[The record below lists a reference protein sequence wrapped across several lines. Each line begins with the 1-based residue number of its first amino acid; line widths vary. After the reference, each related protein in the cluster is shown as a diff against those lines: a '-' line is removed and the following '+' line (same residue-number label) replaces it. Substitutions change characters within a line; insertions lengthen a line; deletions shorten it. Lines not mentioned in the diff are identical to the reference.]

1 MRLNQLTF
9 GFVGLGLMGGSLA
22 KAIRKYVLSEAEPSS
37 IGKIYALDK
46 NLSSIEDAILEKT
59 IDEGFSESETEKM
72 LSLCD
77 VVFVCLYPKATGE
90 FLAKYQDCFKSGSIV
105 TDIAG
110 VKSQLIE
117 NLNWKR
123 RDVVFVPGHPMA
135 GNEREGFTHSSGEI
149 FQNRNYIFMEGIV
162 AGEGHDEKSAKA
174 FETLKEIATK
184 IGFSRIIKTDAKV
197 HDHKIAFTSQLC
209 HVIASALVDSA
220 EDTNVTAFGGGSFED
235 LTRIAMINAPLW
247 TELFIADK
255 DELLGHISEFQSSL
269 ETLKDAIENED
280 SEKLNGYLSNVRARR
295 VAMANPK

>member
-1 MRLNQLTF
+1 MRLNQLTY

-22 KAIRKYVLSEAEPSS
+22 KAITKYVLAEENST
-37 IGKIYALDK
+37 GKIYAMDK
-46 NLSSIEDAILEKT
+46 NPSSLEDAILEKT
-59 IDEGFSESETEKM
+59 IERGFSERETKEM

-90 FLAKYQDCFKSGSIV
+90 FLAKYQDDFKSGAIV

-110 VKSQLIE
+110 VKGQLME

-123 RDVVFVPGHPMA
+123 SDVAFVPGHPMA
-135 GNEREGFTHSSGEI
+135 GNEREGFTHASAEI
-149 FQNRNYIFMEGIV
+149 FQKRNYIFMEPVVGG
-162 AGEGHDEKSAKA
+162 ASSLEFGKNAL
-174 FETLKEIATK
+174 ETLKQLATS
-184 IGFSRIIKTDAKV
+184 IGFGRIIETNAEI

-255 DELLGHISEFQSSL
+255 KELVNHISEFQASL
-269 ETLKDAIENED
+269 ETIKAAIENED
-280 SEKLNGYLSNVRARR
+280 SEKLNGYLSNVRSRR
-295 VAMANPK
+295 IAMANPK

>member
-1 MRLNQLTF
+1 MRLNQLTY

-22 KAIRKYVLSEAEPSS
+22 KAITKYVLAEENST
-37 IGKIYALDK
+37 GKIYAMDK
-46 NLSSIEDAILEKT
+46 NSSSLEDAILEKT
-59 IDEGFSESETEKM
+59 IERGFSESETKDM

-90 FLAKYQDCFKSGSIV
+90 FLAKYQDDFKSGAIV

-110 VKSQLIE
+110 VKGQLMK

-123 RDVVFVPGHPMA
+123 SDVAFVPGHPMA
-135 GNEREGFTHSSGEI
+135 GNEREGFTHASAEI
-149 FQNRNYIFMEGIV
+149 FQKRNYIFMEPVVGG
-162 AGEGHDEKSAKA
+162 ASSLEFGKNAL
-174 FETLKEIATK
+174 ETLKQLATS
-184 IGFSRIIKTDAKV
+184 IGFGRIIETNAEI

-255 DELLGHISEFQSSL
+255 KELVNHISEFQASL
-269 ETLKDAIENED
+269 ETIKAAIENED
-280 SEKLNGYLSNVRARR
+280 SEKLNGYLSNVRSRR
-295 VAMANPK
+295 IAMANPK

>member
-1 MRLNQLTF
+1 MRLNQLTY

-22 KAIRKYVLSEAEPSS
+22 KAIRKYVLSEPSS

-117 NLNWKR
+117 NLSWKR
-123 RDVVFVPGHPMA
+123 SDVVFVPGHPMA

-149 FQNRNYIFMEGIV
+149 FQKRNYIFMDGIV
-162 AGEGHDEKSAKA
+162 AGEGHDEKCAKA

-255 DELLGHISEFQSSL
+255 DELLGHISEFQKSL
-269 ETLKDAIENED
+269 ETIKNAIATED
-280 SEKLNGYLSNVRARR
+280 TEKLNKYLSNVRSRR
-295 VAMANPK
+295 IAMANPK

>member
-1 MRLNQLTF
+1 MRLNQLTY

-22 KAIRKYVLSEAEPSS
+22 KAITKYVLAEENST
-37 IGKIYALDK
+37 GKIYAMDK
-46 NLSSIEDAILEKT
+46 NPSSLEDAILEKT
-59 IDEGFSESETEKM
+59 IERGFSERETKEM

-90 FLAKYQDCFKSGSIV
+90 FLAKYQDDFKSGAIV

-110 VKSQLIE
+110 VKGQLME
-117 NLNWKR
+117 NLDWKR
-123 RDVVFVPGHPMA
+123 SDVAFVPGHPMA
-135 GNEREGFTHSSGEI
+135 GNEREGFTHASAEI
-149 FQNRNYIFMEGIV
+149 FQKRNYIFMEPVVGG
-162 AGEGHDEKSAKA
+162 ASSLEFGKNAL
-174 FETLKEIATK
+174 ETLKQLATS
-184 IGFSRIIKTDAKV
+184 IGFGRIIETNAEI

-255 DELLGHISEFQSSL
+255 KELVNHISEFQASL
-269 ETLKDAIENED
+269 ETIKAAIENED
-280 SEKLNGYLSNVRARR
+280 SEKLNGYLSNVRSRR
-295 VAMANPK
+295 IAMANPK

>member
-1 MRLNQLTF
+1 MRLNQLTY

-22 KAIRKYVLSEAEPSS
+22 KAITKYVLAEENST
-37 IGKIYALDK
+37 GKIYAMDK
-46 NLSSIEDAILEKT
+46 NPSSLEDAILEKT
-59 IDEGFSESETEKM
+59 IERGFSENETKEM

-77 VVFVCLYPKATGE
+77 VVFVCLYPKATGD
-90 FLAKYQDCFKSGSIV
+90 FLAKYQDDFKSGAIV

-110 VKSQLIE
+110 VKGQLME

-123 RDVVFVPGHPMA
+123 SDVAFVPGHPMA
-135 GNEREGFTHSSGEI
+135 GNEREGFTHASAEI
-149 FQNRNYIFMEGIV
+149 FQKRNYIFMEPVVGG
-162 AGEGHDEKSAKA
+162 ASSLEFGKNAL
-174 FETLKEIATK
+174 ETLKELATS
-184 IGFSRIIKTDAKV
+184 IGFGRIIETNAEI

-255 DELLGHISEFQSSL
+255 KELVNHISEFQASL
-269 ETLKDAIENED
+269 ETIKAAIENED
-280 SEKLNGYLSNVRARR
+280 SEKLNGYLSNVRSRR
-295 VAMANPK
+295 IAMANPK

>member
-1 MRLNQLTF
+1 MRLNQLTY

-22 KAIRKYVLSEAEPSS
+22 KAISKYILSGPSS
-37 IGKIYALDK
+37 TGKIYAMDK
-46 NLSSIEDAILEKT
+46 NQSSLEDGILGKT
-59 IDEGFSESETEKM
+59 IERGFSEGETEEM

-90 FLAKYQDCFKSGSIV
+90 FLAKYQNAFKSGAII

-110 VKSQLIE
+110 VKSQLME
-117 NLNWKR
+117 NLSWTR
-123 RDVVFVPGHPMA
+123 DDVVFVPGHPMA
-135 GNEREGFTHSSGEI
+135 GNEREGFTHSSAEI
-149 FQNRNYIFMEGIV
+149 FQKRNYIFMSSVVSENQTNPDFGKE
-162 AGEGHDEKSAKA
+162 AL
-174 FETLKEIATK
+174 ETLKKIATE
-184 IGFSRIIKTDAKV
+184 IGFSRIIETDAKV

-255 DELLGHISEFQSSL
+255 DELISHITEFQKSL
-269 ETLKDAIENED
+269 DKIKNAIATKDYEE
-280 SEKLNGYLSNVRARR
+280 LNKYLSNVRSRR
-295 VAMANPK
+295 IAMANPK

>member
-1 MRLNQLTF
+1 MRLNQLTY

-22 KAIRKYVLSEAEPSS
+22 KAITKYVLAEENST
-37 IGKIYALDK
+37 GKIYAMDK
-46 NLSSIEDAILEKT
+46 NPSSLEDAILEKT
-59 IDEGFSESETEKM
+59 IERGFSERETKEM

-90 FLAKYQDCFKSGSIV
+90 FLAKYQDDFKSGAIV

-110 VKSQLIE
+110 VKGQLME

-123 RDVVFVPGHPMA
+123 SDVAFVPGHPMA
-135 GNEREGFTHSSGEI
+135 GNEREGFTHASAEI
-149 FQNRNYIFMEGIV
+149 FQKRNYIFMEPVVGG
-162 AGEGHDEKSAKA
+162 ASSLEFGKNAL
-174 FETLKEIATK
+174 ETLKQLATS
-184 IGFSRIIKTDAKV
+184 IGFGRIIETNAEI

-255 DELLGHISEFQSSL
+255 KELVNHISEFQASL
-269 ETLKDAIENED
+269 ETIKEAIENED
-280 SEKLNGYLSNVRARR
+280 SEKLNGYLSNVRSRR
-295 VAMANPK
+295 IAMANPK

>member
-1 MRLNQLTF
+1 MRLNQLTY

-22 KAIRKYVLSEAEPSS
+22 KAIRKYVLSEPSS

-90 FLAKYQDCFKSGSIV
+90 FLDKYQDCFKSGSIV

-123 RDVVFVPGHPMA
+123 SDVVFLPGHPMA

-162 AGEGHDEKSAKA
+162 AGEGNDEKSAKA

-255 DELLGHISEFQSSL
+255 DELLGHISEFQKSL
-269 ETLKDAIENED
+269 ETIKNAIATED
-280 SEKLNGYLSNVRARR
+280 TEKLNGYLSNVRARR

>member
-1 MRLNQLTF
+1 MRLNQLTY

-22 KAIRKYVLSEAEPSS
+22 KAITKYVLAEENST
-37 IGKIYALDK
+37 GKIYAMDK
-46 NLSSIEDAILEKT
+46 NPSSLEDAILEKT
-59 IDEGFSESETEKM
+59 IERGFSERETKDM

-90 FLAKYQDCFKSGSIV
+90 FLAKYQDDFKSGAIV

-110 VKSQLIE
+110 VKGQLME

-123 RDVVFVPGHPMA
+123 SDVAFVPGHPMA
-135 GNEREGFTHSSGEI
+135 GNEREGFTHASAEI
-149 FQNRNYIFMEGIV
+149 FQKRNYIFMEPVVGG
-162 AGEGHDEKSAKA
+162 ASSLEFGKNAL
-174 FETLKEIATK
+174 ETLKQLATS
-184 IGFSRIIKTDAKV
+184 IGFGRIIETNAEI

-255 DELLGHISEFQSSL
+255 KELVNHISEFQASL
-269 ETLKDAIENED
+269 ETIKAAIENED
-280 SEKLNGYLSNVRARR
+280 SEKLNGYLSNVRSRR
-295 VAMANPK
+295 IAMANPK

>member
-1 MRLNQLTF
+1 MRLNQLTY

-22 KAIRKYVLSEAEPSS
+22 KAITKYVLAEENST
-37 IGKIYALDK
+37 GKIYAMDK
-46 NLSSIEDAILEKT
+46 NPSSLEDAILEKT
-59 IDEGFSESETEKM
+59 IERGFPENETKEM

-77 VVFVCLYPKATGE
+77 VIFVCLYPKATGE
-90 FLAKYQDCFKSGSIV
+90 FLAKYQDDFKSGAIV

-110 VKSQLIE
+110 VKGQLME

-123 RDVVFVPGHPMA
+123 SDVAFVPGHPMA
-135 GNEREGFTHSSGEI
+135 GNEREGFTHASAEI
-149 FQNRNYIFMEGIV
+149 FQKRNYIFMEPVVGG
-162 AGEGHDEKSAKA
+162 ASSLEFGKNAL
-174 FETLKEIATK
+174 ETLKQLATS
-184 IGFSRIIKTDAKV
+184 IGFGRIIETNAEI

-255 DELLGHISEFQSSL
+255 KELVNHISEFQASL
-269 ETLKDAIENED
+269 ETIKAAIENED
-280 SEKLNGYLSNVRARR
+280 SEKLNGYLSNVRSRR
-295 VAMANPK
+295 IAMANPK

>member
-1 MRLNQLTF
+1 MRLNQLTY

-22 KAIRKYVLSEAEPSS
+22 KAITKYVLAEENST
-37 IGKIYALDK
+37 GKIYAMDK
-46 NLSSIEDAILEKT
+46 NPSSLEDAILEKT
-59 IDEGFSESETEKM
+59 IERGFSERETKDM

-90 FLAKYQDCFKSGSIV
+90 FLAKYQDDFKSGAIV

-110 VKSQLIE
+110 VKGQLME

-123 RDVVFVPGHPMA
+123 SDVAFVPGHPMA
-135 GNEREGFTHSSGEI
+135 GNEREGFTHASAEI
-149 FQNRNYIFMEGIV
+149 FQKRNYIFMEPVVGG
-162 AGEGHDEKSAKA
+162 ASSLEFGKNAL
-174 FETLKEIATK
+174 ETLKQLATS
-184 IGFSRIIKTDAKV
+184 IGFGRIIETNAEI

-235 LTRIAMINAPLW
+235 LTRIAMINVPLW

-255 DELLGHISEFQSSL
+255 KELVNHISEFQASL
-269 ETLKDAIENED
+269 ETIKAAIENED
-280 SEKLNGYLSNVRARR
+280 SEKLNGYLSNVRSRR
-295 VAMANPK
+295 IAMANPK

>member
-1 MRLNQLTF
+1 MRLNQLTY

-22 KAIRKYVLSEAEPSS
+22 KAITKYVLAEENST
-37 IGKIYALDK
+37 GKIYAMDK
-46 NLSSIEDAILEKT
+46 NPSSLEDAILEKT
-59 IDEGFSESETEKM
+59 IERGFSENETKEM

-90 FLAKYQDCFKSGSIV
+90 FLAKYQDDFKSGAIV

-110 VKSQLIE
+110 VKGQLME

-123 RDVVFVPGHPMA
+123 SDVAFVPGHPMA
-135 GNEREGFTHSSGEI
+135 GNEREGFTHASAEI
-149 FQNRNYIFMEGIV
+149 FQKRNYIFMEPVIGG
-162 AGEGHDEKSAKA
+162 ASSLEFGKNAL
-174 FETLKEIATK
+174 ETLKQLATS
-184 IGFSRIIKTDAKV
+184 IGFGRIIETNAEI

-255 DELLGHISEFQSSL
+255 KELVNHISEFQASL
-269 ETLKDAIENED
+269 ETIKAAIENED
-280 SEKLNGYLSNVRARR
+280 SEKLNGYLSNVRSRR
-295 VAMANPK
+295 IAMANPK

>member
-1 MRLNQLTF
+1 MRLNQLTY

-22 KAIRKYVLSEAEPSS
+22 KAITKYVLAEENST
-37 IGKIYALDK
+37 GKIYAMDK
-46 NLSSIEDAILEKT
+46 NPSSLEDAILEKT
-59 IDEGFSESETEKM
+59 IERGFSERETKEM

-90 FLAKYQDCFKSGSIV
+90 FLAKYQDDFKSGAIV

-110 VKSQLIE
+110 VKGQLME

-123 RDVVFVPGHPMA
+123 SDVAFVPGHPMA
-135 GNEREGFTHSSGEI
+135 GNEREGFTHASAEI
-149 FQNRNYIFMEGIV
+149 FQKRNYIFMEPVVGGV
-162 AGEGHDEKSAKA
+162 SSLEFGKNAL
-174 FETLKEIATK
+174 ETLKQLATS
-184 IGFSRIIKTDAKV
+184 IGFGRIIETNAEI

-255 DELLGHISEFQSSL
+255 KELVNHISEFQASL
-269 ETLKDAIENED
+269 ETIKAAIENED
-280 SEKLNGYLSNVRARR
+280 SEKLNGYLSNVRSRR
-295 VAMANPK
+295 IAMANPK

>member
-1 MRLNQLTF
+1 MRLNQLTY

-22 KAIRKYVLSEAEPSS
+22 KAITKYVLAEENST
-37 IGKIYALDK
+37 GKIYAMDK
-46 NLSSIEDAILEKT
+46 NPSSLEDAILEKT
-59 IDEGFSESETEKM
+59 IERGFSERETKEM

-90 FLAKYQDCFKSGSIV
+90 FLAKYQEDFKSGAIV

-110 VKSQLIE
+110 VKGQLME

-123 RDVVFVPGHPMA
+123 SDVAFVPGHPMA
-135 GNEREGFTHSSGEI
+135 GNEREGFTHASAEI
-149 FQNRNYIFMEGIV
+149 FQKRNYIFIEPVVGG
-162 AGEGHDEKSAKA
+162 ASSLEFGKNAL
-174 FETLKEIATK
+174 ETLKQLASS
-184 IGFSRIIKTDAKV
+184 IGFGRIIETNAEI

-235 LTRIAMINAPLW
+235 LTRSAMINAPLW

-255 DELLGHISEFQSSL
+255 KELVNHISEFQASL
-269 ETLKDAIENED
+269 ETIKAAIENED
-280 SEKLNGYLSNVRARR
+280 SEKLNGYLSNVRSRR
-295 VAMANPK
+295 IAMANPK

>member
-1 MRLNQLTF
+1 MRLNQLTY

-22 KAIRKYVLSEAEPSS
+22 KAITKYVLAEENST
-37 IGKIYALDK
+37 GKIYAMDK
-46 NLSSIEDAILEKT
+46 NPSSLEDAILEKT
-59 IDEGFSESETEKM
+59 IERGFSERETKEM

-90 FLAKYQDCFKSGSIV
+90 FLAKYQDDFKSGAIV

-110 VKSQLIE
+110 VKGQLME

-123 RDVVFVPGHPMA
+123 SDVAFVPGHPMA
-135 GNEREGFTHSSGEI
+135 GNEREGFTHASAEI
-149 FQNRNYIFMEGIV
+149 FQKRNYIFMEPVVGG
-162 AGEGHDEKSAKA
+162 ASSLEFGKNAL
-174 FETLKEIATK
+174 ETLKQLATS
-184 IGFSRIIKTDAKV
+184 IGFGRIIETNAEI

-255 DELLGHISEFQSSL
+255 KELVNHISEFQASL
-269 ETLKDAIENED
+269 ETIKAAIENED
-280 SEKLNGYLSNVRARR
+280 SEKLNGYLSNVRSRR

>member
-1 MRLNQLTF
+1 MRLNQLTY

-22 KAIRKYVLSEAEPSS
+22 KAITKYVLAEENST
-37 IGKIYALDK
+37 GKIYAMDK
-46 NLSSIEDAILEKT
+46 NPSSLEDAILEKT
-59 IDEGFSESETEKM
+59 IERGFSESETKEM

-90 FLAKYQDCFKSGSIV
+90 FLAKYQDDFKSGAIV

-110 VKSQLIE
+110 VKGQLME

-123 RDVVFVPGHPMA
+123 SDVAFVPGHPMA
-135 GNEREGFTHSSGEI
+135 GNEREGFTHASAEI
-149 FQNRNYIFMEGIV
+149 FQKRNYIFMEPVVSGTSSLEFGKN
-162 AGEGHDEKSAKA
+162 AL
-174 FETLKEIATK
+174 ETLKQLATS
-184 IGFSRIIKTDAKV
+184 IGFGRIIETNAEI

-235 LTRIAMINAPLW
+235 LTRIAMINTPLW

-255 DELLGHISEFQSSL
+255 DELLGHISEFQKSL
-269 ETLKDAIENED
+269 ETIKNAIATED
-280 SEKLNGYLSNVRARR
+280 TEKLNKYLSNVRSRR
-295 VAMANPK
+295 IAMANPK

>member
-1 MRLNQLTF
+1 MRLNQLTY

-22 KAIRKYVLSEAEPSS
+22 KAITKYVLAEENST
-37 IGKIYALDK
+37 GKIYAMDK
-46 NLSSIEDAILEKT
+46 NPSSLEDAILEKT
-59 IDEGFSESETEKM
+59 IERGFSERETKEM

-90 FLAKYQDCFKSGSIV
+90 FLAKYQDDFKSGAIV

-110 VKSQLIE
+110 VKGQLME
-117 NLNWKR
+117 NFNWKR
-123 RDVVFVPGHPMA
+123 SDVAFVPGHPMA
-135 GNEREGFTHSSGEI
+135 GNEREGFTHASAEI
-149 FQNRNYIFMEGIV
+149 FQKRNYIFMEPV
-162 AGEGHDEKSAKA
+162 VGEASSLEFGKNAL
-174 FETLKEIATK
+174 ETLKQLATS
-184 IGFSRIIKTDAKV
+184 IGFGRIIETNAEI

-255 DELLGHISEFQSSL
+255 KELVNHISEFQASL
-269 ETLKDAIENED
+269 ETIKAAIENED
-280 SEKLNGYLSNVRARR
+280 SEKLNGYLSNVRSRR
-295 VAMANPK
+295 IAMANPK

>member
-1 MRLNQLTF
+1 MRLNQLTY

-22 KAIRKYVLSEAEPSS
+22 KAITKYVLKEENST
-37 IGKIYALDK
+37 GKIYAMDK
-46 NLSSIEDAILEKT
+46 NPSSLEDAILEKT
-59 IDEGFSESETEKM
+59 IERGFSERETKEM

-90 FLAKYQDCFKSGSIV
+90 FLAKYQDDFKSGAIV

-110 VKSQLIE
+110 VKGQLME

-123 RDVVFVPGHPMA
+123 SDVAFVPGHPMA
-135 GNEREGFTHSSGEI
+135 GNEREGFTHASAEI
-149 FQNRNYIFMEGIV
+149 FQKRNYIFMEPV
-162 AGEGHDEKSAKA
+162 VGEASSLEFGKNAL
-174 FETLKEIATK
+174 ETLKQLATS
-184 IGFSRIIKTDAKV
+184 IGFGRIIETNAEI

-255 DELLGHISEFQSSL
+255 KELVNHISEFQASL
-269 ETLKDAIENED
+269 ETIKAAIENED
-280 SEKLNGYLSNVRARR
+280 SEKLNGYLSNVRSRR
-295 VAMANPK
+295 IAMANPK

>member
-1 MRLNQLTF
+1 MRLNQLTY

-22 KAIRKYVLSEAEPSS
+22 KAITKYVLAEENST
-37 IGKIYALDK
+37 GKIYAMDK
-46 NLSSIEDAILEKT
+46 NPSSLEDAILEKT
-59 IDEGFSESETEKM
+59 IERGFSERETKEM

-90 FLAKYQDCFKSGSIV
+90 FLAKYQDDFKSGAIV

-110 VKSQLIE
+110 VKGQLME

-123 RDVVFVPGHPMA
+123 SDVTFLPGHPMA
-135 GNEREGFTHSSGEI
+135 GNEREGFTHASAEI
-149 FQNRNYIFMEGIV
+149 FQKRNYIFMEPVVGG
-162 AGEGHDEKSAKA
+162 ASSLEFGKNAL
-174 FETLKEIATK
+174 ETLKQLATS
-184 IGFSRIIKTDAKV
+184 IGFGRIIETNAEI

-255 DELLGHISEFQSSL
+255 KELVNHISEFQASL
-269 ETLKDAIENED
+269 ETIKAAIENED
-280 SEKLNGYLSNVRARR
+280 SEKLNGYLSNVRSRR
-295 VAMANPK
+295 IAMANPK

>member
-1 MRLNQLTF
+1 MRLNQLTY

-22 KAIRKYVLSEAEPSS
+22 KAITKYVLAEENST
-37 IGKIYALDK
+37 GKIYAMDK
-46 NLSSIEDAILEKT
+46 NPSSLEDAILEKT
-59 IDEGFSESETEKM
+59 IERGFSENETKEM

-77 VVFVCLYPKATGE
+77 VVFVCLYPKATGD
-90 FLAKYQDCFKSGSIV
+90 FLAKYQDDFKSGAIV

-110 VKSQLIE
+110 VKGQLME

-123 RDVVFVPGHPMA
+123 SDVAFVPGHPMA
-135 GNEREGFTHSSGEI
+135 GNEREGFTHASAEI
-149 FQNRNYIFMEGIV
+149 FQKRNYIFMEPVIGG
-162 AGEGHDEKSAKA
+162 ASSLEFGKNAL
-174 FETLKEIATK
+174 ETLKQLATS
-184 IGFSRIIKTDAKV
+184 IGFGRIIETNAEI

-255 DELLGHISEFQSSL
+255 KELVNHISEFQASL
-269 ETLKDAIENED
+269 ETIKAAIENED
-280 SEKLNGYLSNVRARR
+280 SEKLNGYLSNVRSRR
-295 VAMANPK
+295 IAMANPK

>member
-1 MRLNQLTF
+1 MRLNQLTY

-22 KAIRKYVLSEAEPSS
+22 KAITKYVLAEENST
-37 IGKIYALDK
+37 GKIYAMDK
-46 NLSSIEDAILEKT
+46 NPSSLEDAILEKT
-59 IDEGFSESETEKM
+59 IERGFSERETKEM

-90 FLAKYQDCFKSGSIV
+90 FLAKYQDDFKSGAIV

-110 VKSQLIE
+110 VKGQLME

-123 RDVVFVPGHPMA
+123 SDVAFVPGHPMA
-135 GNEREGFTHSSGEI
+135 GNEREGFTHASAEI
-149 FQNRNYIFMEGIV
+149 FQKRNYIFMESVVGG
-162 AGEGHDEKSAKA
+162 ASSLEFGKNAL
-174 FETLKEIATK
+174 ETLKQLATS
-184 IGFSRIIKTDAKV
+184 IGFGRIIETNAEI

-255 DELLGHISEFQSSL
+255 KELVNHISEFQASL
-269 ETLKDAIENED
+269 ETIKAAIENED
-280 SEKLNGYLSNVRARR
+280 SEKLNGYLTNVRSRR
-295 VAMANPK
+295 IAMANPK

>member
-1 MRLNQLTF
+1 MRLNQLTY

-22 KAIRKYVLSEAEPSS
+22 KAITKYVLAEENST
-37 IGKIYALDK
+37 GKIYAMDK
-46 NLSSIEDAILEKT
+46 NPSSLEDAILEKT
-59 IDEGFSESETEKM
+59 IERGFSERETKDM

-90 FLAKYQDCFKSGSIV
+90 FLAKYQEDFKSGAIV

-110 VKSQLIE
+110 VKGQLME

-123 RDVVFVPGHPMA
+123 SDVAFVPGHPMA
-135 GNEREGFTHSSGEI
+135 GNEREGFTHASAEI
-149 FQNRNYIFMEGIV
+149 FQKRNYIFMEPVVGG
-162 AGEGHDEKSAKA
+162 ASSLEFGKNAL
-174 FETLKEIATK
+174 ETLKQLATS
-184 IGFSRIIKTDAKV
+184 IGFGRIIETNAEI

-255 DELLGHISEFQSSL
+255 KELVNHISEFQASL
-269 ETLKDAIENED
+269 ETIKATIENED
-280 SEKLNGYLSNVRARR
+280 SEKLNGYLSNVRSRR
-295 VAMANPK
+295 IAMANPK

>member
-1 MRLNQLTF
+1 MRLNQQTY

-22 KAIRKYVLSEAEPSS
+22 KAITKYVLAEENST
-37 IGKIYALDK
+37 GKIYAMDK
-46 NLSSIEDAILEKT
+46 NPSSLEDAILEKT
-59 IDEGFSESETEKM
+59 IERGFSENETKEM

-90 FLAKYQDCFKSGSIV
+90 FLAKYQDDFKSRAIV

-110 VKSQLIE
+110 VKGQLME

-123 RDVVFVPGHPMA
+123 SDVAFVPGHPMA
-135 GNEREGFTHSSGEI
+135 GNEREGFTHASAEI
-149 FQNRNYIFMEGIV
+149 FQKRNYIFMEPVVGG
-162 AGEGHDEKSAKA
+162 ASSLEFGKNAL
-174 FETLKEIATK
+174 ETLKQLATS
-184 IGFSRIIKTDAKV
+184 IGFGRIIETNAEI

-255 DELLGHISEFQSSL
+255 KELVNHISEFQASL
-269 ETLKDAIENED
+269 ETIKTAIENED
-280 SEKLNGYLSNVRARR
+280 SEKLNGYLSNVRSRR
-295 VAMANPK
+295 IAMANPK

>member
-1 MRLNQLTF
+1 MRLNQLTY

-22 KAIRKYVLSEAEPSS
+22 KAIRKYVLSEHSS

-117 NLNWKR
+117 NLSWKR
-123 RDVVFVPGHPMA
+123 SDVVFVPGHPMA

-149 FQNRNYIFMEGIV
+149 FQNRNYIFMDGIV

-209 HVIASALVDSA
+209 HVIASSLVDSA

-255 DELLGHISEFQSSL
+255 DELLGHISEFQKSL
-269 ETLKDAIENED
+269 ETIKNAIATED
-280 SEKLNGYLSNVRARR
+280 TEKLNKYLSNVRSRR
-295 VAMANPK
+295 IAMANPK

>member
-1 MRLNQLTF
+1 MRLNQLTY

-22 KAIRKYVLSEAEPSS
+22 KAITKYVLAKENST
-37 IGKIYALDK
+37 GKIYAMDK
-46 NLSSIEDAILEKT
+46 NPSSLEDAILEKT
-59 IDEGFSESETEKM
+59 IERGFSENETKEM

-90 FLAKYQDCFKSGSIV
+90 FLAKYQDDFKSGAIV

-110 VKSQLIE
+110 VKGQLME

-123 RDVVFVPGHPMA
+123 SDVAFVPGHPMA
-135 GNEREGFTHSSGEI
+135 GNEREGFTHASAEI
-149 FQNRNYIFMEGIV
+149 FQKRNYIFMEPVVGG
-162 AGEGHDEKSAKA
+162 ASSLEFGKNAL
-174 FETLKEIATK
+174 ETLKQLATS
-184 IGFSRIIKTDAKV
+184 IGFGRIIETNAEI

-255 DELLGHISEFQSSL
+255 KELVNHISEFQASL
-269 ETLKDAIENED
+269 ETIKAAIENED
-280 SEKLNGYLSNVRARR
+280 SEKLNGYLSNVRSRR
-295 VAMANPK
+295 IAMANPK

>member
-1 MRLNQLTF
+1 MRLNQLTY

-22 KAIRKYVLSEAEPSS
+22 KAITKYVLAEENST
-37 IGKIYALDK
+37 GKIYAMDK
-46 NLSSIEDAILEKT
+46 NPSSLEDAILEKT
-59 IDEGFSESETEKM
+59 IERGFSERETKEM

-90 FLAKYQDCFKSGSIV
+90 FLAKYQDDFKSGAIV

-110 VKSQLIE
+110 VKGQLME

-123 RDVVFVPGHPMA
+123 SDVAFVPGHPMA
-135 GNEREGFTHSSGEI
+135 GNEREGFTHASAEI
-149 FQNRNYIFMEGIV
+149 FQKRNYIFMEPVVGG
-162 AGEGHDEKSAKA
+162 ASSLEFGKNAL
-174 FETLKEIATK
+174 ETLKQLATS
-184 IGFSRIIKTDAKV
+184 IGFGRIIETNAEI

-220 EDTNVTAFGGGSFED
+220 EDTNVTAFGGDSFED

-255 DELLGHISEFQSSL
+255 KELVNHISEFQSSL
-269 ETLKDAIENED
+269 ETIKDAIENED
-280 SEKLNGYLSNVRARR
+280 SEKLNGYLSNVRSRR

>member
-1 MRLNQLTF
+1 MRLNQLTY

-22 KAIRKYVLSEAEPSS
+22 KAISKYILSGPSS
-37 IGKIYALDK
+37 TGKIYAMDK
-46 NLSSIEDAILEKT
+46 NQSSLEDGILGKT
-59 IDEGFSESETEKM
+59 IERGFSEGETEEM
-72 LSLCD
+72 LKSCD
-77 VVFVCLYPKATGE
+77 VVFICLYPKATGD
-90 FLAKYQDCFKSGSIV
+90 FLAKYQNAFKSGAII

-110 VKSQLIE
+110 VKSQLME
-117 NLNWKR
+117 NLIWTR
-123 RDVVFVPGHPMA
+123 DDVVFVPGHPMA
-135 GNEREGFTHSSGEI
+135 GNEREGFTHSSAEI
-149 FQNRNYIFMEGIV
+149 FQKRNYIFMEGIV
-162 AGEGHDEKSAKA
+162 AGEGHDEKCAKA

-184 IGFSRIIKTDAKV
+184 IGFSRIIKTDAKI

-269 ETLKDAIENED
+269 ESLKSAIENED
-280 SEKLNGYLSNVRARR
+280 TEKLKGYLANVRSRR

>member
-1 MRLNQLTF
+1 MRLNQLTY

-22 KAIRKYVLSEAEPSS
+22 KAITKYVLAEENST
-37 IGKIYALDK
+37 GKIYAMDK
-46 NLSSIEDAILEKT
+46 NPSSLEDAILEKT
-59 IDEGFSESETEKM
+59 IERGFSENETKDM

-90 FLAKYQDCFKSGSIV
+90 FLAKYQDDFKSGAIV

-110 VKSQLIE
+110 VKGQLME

-123 RDVVFVPGHPMA
+123 SDVAFVPGHPMA
-135 GNEREGFTHSSGEI
+135 GNEREGFTHASAEI
-149 FQNRNYIFMEGIV
+149 FQKRNYIFMEPVVGG
-162 AGEGHDEKSAKA
+162 ASSLEFGKNAL
-174 FETLKEIATK
+174 ETLKQLATS
-184 IGFSRIIKTDAKV
+184 IGFGRIIETNAEI

-255 DELLGHISEFQSSL
+255 KELVNHISEFQASL
-269 ETLKDAIENED
+269 ETIKAAIENED
-280 SEKLNGYLSNVRARR
+280 SEKLNGYLSNVRSRR
-295 VAMANPK
+295 IAMANPK

>member
-1 MRLNQLTF
+1 MRLNQLTY

-22 KAIRKYVLSEAEPSS
+22 KAITKYVLAEENST
-37 IGKIYALDK
+37 GKIYAMDK
-46 NLSSIEDAILEKT
+46 NPSSLEDAILEKT
-59 IDEGFSESETEKM
+59 IERGFSERETKEM

-90 FLAKYQDCFKSGSIV
+90 FLAKYQDDFKSGAIV

-110 VKSQLIE
+110 VKGQLME

-123 RDVVFVPGHPMA
+123 SDVAFVPGHPMA
-135 GNEREGFTHSSGEI
+135 GNEREGFTHASAEI
-149 FQNRNYIFMEGIV
+149 FQKRNYIFMEPVVGG
-162 AGEGHDEKSAKA
+162 ASSLEFGKNAL
-174 FETLKEIATK
+174 ETLKQLATS
-184 IGFSRIIKTDAKV
+184 IGFGRIIETNAEI

-255 DELLGHISEFQSSL
+255 KELVNHISEFQASL
-269 ETLKDAIENED
+269 ETIKAAIENED
-280 SEKLNGYLSNVRARR
+280 SEKLNGYLANVRSRR
-295 VAMANPK
+295 IAMANPK

>member
-1 MRLNQLTF
+1 MRLNQLTY

-22 KAIRKYVLSEAEPSS
+22 KAITKYVLAEENST
-37 IGKIYALDK
+37 GKIYAMDK
-46 NLSSIEDAILEKT
+46 NPSSLEDAILEKT
-59 IDEGFSESETEKM
+59 IERGFSENETKEM

-90 FLAKYQDCFKSGSIV
+90 FLAKYQDDFKSGAIV

-110 VKSQLIE
+110 VKGQLME

-123 RDVVFVPGHPMA
+123 SDVAFVSGHPMA
-135 GNEREGFTHSSGEI
+135 GNEREGFTHASAEI
-149 FQNRNYIFMEGIV
+149 FQKRNYIFMEPVVGG
-162 AGEGHDEKSAKA
+162 ASSLEFGKNAL
-174 FETLKEIATK
+174 ETLKQLATS
-184 IGFSRIIKTDAKV
+184 IGFGRIIETNAEI

-255 DELLGHISEFQSSL
+255 KELVNHISEFQASL
-269 ETLKDAIENED
+269 ETIKAAIENED
-280 SEKLNGYLSNVRARR
+280 SEKLNGYLSNVRSRR
-295 VAMANPK
+295 IAMANPK